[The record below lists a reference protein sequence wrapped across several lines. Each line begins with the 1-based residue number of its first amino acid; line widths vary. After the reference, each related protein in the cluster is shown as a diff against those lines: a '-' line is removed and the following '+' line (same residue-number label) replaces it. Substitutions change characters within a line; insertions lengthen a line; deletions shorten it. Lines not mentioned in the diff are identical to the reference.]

1 VDDIAD
7 KYTHAQPD
15 FRLFG
20 PKREQWPY
28 HDGGDG
34 LLGFVNRRHND
45 NRGDDMDDDLE
56 RARARAQYRADERK
70 RRAEQHPVPDY
81 AQRFDDDL
89 KLHVALD
96 IAADIGP
103 DCG

>member
-1 VDDIAD
+1 V
-7 KYTHAQPD
+7 
-15 FRLFG
+15 
-20 PKREQWPY
+20 
-28 HDGGDG
+28 
-34 LLGFVNRRHND
+34 
-45 NRGDDMDDDLE
+45 DDDLE

-70 RRAEQHPVPDY
+70 RRAERHPVPDY

-96 IAADIGP
+96 IANDIGP